1 MKEKDLEFFQNIYML
16 LQSKESNYN
25 DLTTMR
31 LNDYFKSFL
40 DNYSI
45 NSCNSEEYLGN
56 EESYKTFMDNFL
68 SVYKNYQDK
77 ENMKYVIP
85 LFIYLYDQD
94 QFGFNMN
101 KFNSFVENEEISS
114 FNDLLANYDV
124 YTLNEKTI

>member
-25 DLTTMR
+25 DSTTLR

-77 ENMKYVIP
+77 ENMKYAIP

-114 FNDLLANYDV
+114 FTDLLANYDV

>member
-1 MKEKDLEFFQNIYML
+1 MKEKDLEFFKDIYTL
-16 LQSKESNYN
+16 LQGMESNYN
-25 DLTTMR
+25 DSTTLK
-31 LNDYFKSFL
+31 LNDYFKTFL
-40 DNYSI
+40 DNYDR
-45 NSCNSEEYLGN
+45 NSCNNEEYLGN

-94 QFGFNMN
+94 QFGFNLN
-101 KFNSFVENEEISS
+101 KFNSFVENGEFSS

-124 YTLNEKTI
+124 YTLAEKTM

>member
-1 MKEKDLEFFQNIYML
+1 MKEKDLEFFKNIYTL

-25 DLTTMR
+25 DSTTLR

-40 DNYSI
+40 DNYDS

-56 EESYKTFMDNFL
+56 DESYKVFMDNFL
-68 SVYKNYQDK
+68 TVYKNYQDK
-77 ENMKYVIP
+77 DNMKYVIP

-94 QFGFNMN
+94 QFGFNLN

-114 FNDLLANYDV
+114 FSDLLANYDV
-124 YTLNEKTI
+124 YTLNTKTI

>member
-1 MKEKDLEFFQNIYML
+1 MKEKDLEFFKDIYTL
-16 LQSKESNYN
+16 LQGMESNYN
-25 DLTTMR
+25 DSTTLK
-31 LNDYFKSFL
+31 LNDYFKTFL
-40 DNYSI
+40 DNYDR

-68 SVYKNYQDK
+68 SVYRNYQDK

-94 QFGFNMN
+94 QFGFNLN

-114 FNDLLANYDV
+114 FSDLLANYDV
-124 YTLNEKTI
+124 YTLAEKTI

>member
-1 MKEKDLEFFQNIYML
+1 MKEKDLEFFKDIYTL
-16 LQSKESNYN
+16 LQGMESNYN
-25 DLTTMR
+25 DSTTLK
-31 LNDYFKSFL
+31 LNDYFKTFL
-40 DNYSI
+40 DNYDR

-94 QFGFNMN
+94 QFGFNIN
-101 KFNSFVENEEISS
+101 KFNSFVENGEFSS

-124 YTLNEKTI
+124 YTLAEKTM